1 MARTTRRSEMLRSLG
16 DLARKFST
24 QTVLLHEVIA
34 QTVGL
39 NATDTRCLSLI
50 RFHPE
55 GMVTAGWLADLTGLT
70 TGAIT
75 HILDRLEKRGFV
87 ERVRD
92 TEDRRK
98 VFVRLRP
105 ENFEELSSQYE
116 ALGKSYMKL
125 VDRYS
130 DEELKLIFG
139 YLEGMSGMTEQLVQD
154 KIAARSAEDAV
165 AK

>member
-1 MARTTRRSEMLRSLG
+1 MLRSLG